1 VGAVTGAP
9 LGMESTVPS
18 PPTPAPA
25 GRWLPS
31 PGAMTALAVGLGWLG
46 IWLSWQHRWEGIACA
61 GGAMVLAVLAVRHG
75 RALGRGRNISLRTAL
90 EEAAAR
96 NDQLEALRHLSQV
109 LLSERP
115 LPDLLTD
122 ISRSA
127 ADLLDA
133 EAAGI
138 GLVVEEGR
146 FLRVVAGTGGVE
158 AVLHRL
164 LPTDRSIAG
173 WVVTHDEAVIVPD
186 IDVDPRN
193 YQFGDAPSSL
203 KSTAM
208 TPLRSGGLVIG
219 MIAVFD
225 RRGGAPFHPA
235 HLELLSV
242 LADQAALGLDRVHMH
257 EESRRSATELAKK
270 NIELLRATRLKDE
283 FLANV
288 SHELRTPL
296 NAIIGFSELILTGDL
311 GTVRDEHKEFLESIH
326 RNGKHLLR
334 LINSV
339 LDVSRIDAGRMTLDL
354 AGTDLRDAIRGAA
367 ADTESLR
374 RSRSQVCR
382 LELPDH
388 PLVAIAD
395 AVRIQQILF
404 NLLSNASKFTAE
416 GGEVVLRALATRTPL
431 PVPGDRAGEQPR
443 LEHRDAIWVSVG
455 DTGIGIRAEDM
466 GKLFQEF
473 SQVDASASRR
483 VQGSGLGLALSKRL
497 VELHGGQIGAESV
510 MGRGSTF
517 WFILPTDGPIRHTGG
532 RGRGEPPGAP
542 EE

>member
-1 VGAVTGAP
+1 MEPPVLPHAAP
-9 LGMESTVPS
+9 
-18 PPTPAPA
+18 PADP
-25 GRWLPS
+25 GRRLPS
-31 PGAMTALAVGLGWLG
+31 PGALTALAVGLGWLG

-61 GGAMVLAVLAVRHG
+61 ASAMALAVLAVRHG
-75 RALGRGRNISLRTAL
+75 RALGRDRNVSLRTAL

-122 ISRSA
+122 VSRSA
-127 ADLLDA
+127 AELLDA

-158 AVLHRL
+158 QVLHRL

-173 WVVTHDEAVIVPD
+173 WVVTHDEPVIVAD
-186 IDVDPRN
+186 IDADPRN
-193 YQFGDAPSSL
+193 YQFGDAPSTL
-203 KSTAM
+203 RSTAM

-225 RRGGAPFHPA
+225 RRGGAPFLPA

-270 NIELLRATRLKDE
+270 NVELLRATRLKDE

-311 GTVRDEHKEFLESIH
+311 GPVREEYREFLESIL

-354 AGTDLRDAIRGAA
+354 AATDLRDAIRGAA

-374 RSRSQVCR
+374 RSRAQTCR
-382 LELPDH
+382 LELPDQ
-388 PLVAIAD
+388 PLIAIAD

-404 NLLSNASKFTAE
+404 NLLSNAAKFTAE
-416 GGEVVLRALATRTPL
+416 RGEVVLRALATSTPL
-431 PVPGDRAGEQPR
+431 PVPSDRAGERAHLQR
-443 LEHRDAIWVSVG
+443 RDAIWVSVG
-455 DTGIGIRAEDM
+455 DTGIGIREDDM
-466 GKLFQEF
+466 GKLFHEF

-510 MGRGSTF
+510 LGKGSTF
-517 WFILPTDGPIRHTGG
+517 WFILPTDGPIRQGSG
-532 RGRGEPPGAP
+532 RGRGETPPAAG
-542 EE
+542 E